1 MGFYYHYERWLEGEE
16 TTSSY
21 KFVRII
27 IYRIRA
33 IGRLTC
39 SLHDGCLN
47 ALKTA
52 LMVHENTYSCFWMEP
67 NLQDSWVY
75 SLHTHHAP
83 ILLNCSFVLGFIL
96 VASVFCSFITQ
107 AKRGH
112 ACAVIEGR
120 MFMWFQSALYW
131 KTAIVFHT
139 SISFDFMMYYKLYAV
154 TCLSVAEGLDL
165 STCILHALH
174 YSISQGL
181 PCIFQIASNSAYQ
194 LTCWLHLVSNLY
206 EYISR
211 IPFMLSLVFRWMLPT
226 STSNIMLINL
236 DILNQTLILNLV
248 RWSTYLM

>member
-1 MGFYYHYERWLEGEE
+1 MR
-16 TTSSY
+16 
-21 KFVRII
+21 
-27 IYRIRA
+27 
-33 IGRLTC
+33 
-39 SLHDGCLN
+39 
-47 ALKTA
+47 
-52 LMVHENTYSCFWMEP
+52 
-67 NLQDSWVY
+67 
-75 SLHTHHAP
+75 
-83 ILLNCSFVLGFIL
+83 
-96 VASVFCSFITQ
+96 
-107 AKRGH
+107 
-112 ACAVIEGR
+112 
-120 MFMWFQSALYW
+120 FQSALYW

-181 PCIFQIASNSAYQ
+181 PCIFQIASNSGYQ

-248 RWSTYLM
+248 RWSTYLMQEYRTALWILLCKKKISVT